1 MSRRRGAAAPA
12 WCAAALAL
20 SLAAALS
27 PVPAQQEEDLTAGLK
42 AMRASFNKARERLD
56 NLDFTGAIRELS
68 AVIEPRKSARASDL
82 SAEELKLLCASY
94 DLRARGQFNLG
105 NVKGAEADFNALLRL
120 NPGYPI
126 DRQTLSPKVVDLFDR
141 VRARIA
147 GILVLR
153 ADPPKAR
160 VLVDGEPL
168 EPQEGGRVPIL
179 SGNHTL
185 RIEADGYDPY
195 EETVAVV
202 AGAETTKAVRLRAN
216 RRALQFVTVPAGVAI
231 AVDGAPAG
239 VTAGPPTPE
248 TEALAQPGGFDPK
261 NASAPLTLPMVAAG
275 EHKVTFEKDCFQSRT
290 LTIKVTLDVEQN
302 APLKFTPVVLQD
314 ARNELRVTSTP
325 SGADLFVDGEK
336 KGSTPITLPGQCGG
350 ERDIS
355 VVKQDVGSWSERV
368 RLIAGQVN
376 TLDVRL
382 RPTLV
387 YVGTFRLDEW
397 GRAVWSDED
406 KVLLDELGKGLK
418 TLNVVRA
425 PEILQDLRNSA
436 IKWMIG
442 EPGEV
447 RSGTI
452 LPPAFLEEAAG
463 KARAD
468 LVLAGLTLGG
478 DADKTWTMALYS
490 VLHPSPDVVKLRTD
504 QPEGA
509 RDFVRRLDSAPPSTG
524 PWWGMGLVDTLL
536 DGQAD
541 LDGPLVVRVLPG
553 GPAAKGGL
561 RAGDRIRAVG
571 NRKTPSVREVNQAI
585 AAEMARPGGVKAT
598 VVLAVEGASGPRTV
612 RVSPDDGPVVIPL
625 SDAGLLYDRALAE
638 FRLRSRAAADDAERG
653 AALLNLGVAFMHFR
667 AYDKADAEGFARA
680 ALPAVTGVSQGSL
693 LYYRGLCALRRG
705 NPGSARTAFEQA
717 AAQTGS
723 TLDTGD
729 GPSAAA
735 AAARILKAIE

>member
-1 MSRRRGAAAPA
+1 MRRRRGPLTLISG
-12 WCAAALAL
+12 AALL
-20 SLAAALS
+20 LVLAFALS
-27 PVPAQQEEDLTAGLK
+27 PAPAQEEEDLTASLK
-42 AMRASFNKARERLD
+42 TMRASFNKARERLD
-56 NLDFTGAIRELS
+56 NLDFAGAIRELS
-68 AVIEPRKSARASDL
+68 TVIEPRKTVKTSDL
-82 SAEELKLLCASY
+82 SAEELKLLCAAY

-105 NVKGAEADFNALLRL
+105 NGKGAEGDFASLLRL
-120 NPGYPI
+120 NPGYAI

-141 VRARIA
+141 VRAKIA

-160 VLVDGEPL
+160 VLVDGDPV

-179 SGNHTL
+179 TGSHAL
-185 RIEADGYDPY
+185 RIESDGYDPY
-195 EETVAVV
+195 EETIAVV
-202 AGAETTKAVRLRAN
+202 AGAETTKAIRLRPN

-231 AVDGAPAG
+231 AVDGTPAG
-239 VTAGPPTPE
+239 VSAGPPTPE
-248 TEALAQPGGFDPK
+248 VMAMAQQGGFDAK

-275 EHKVTFEKDCFQSRT
+275 DHKVTFEKDCFQSRT
-290 LTIKVTLDVEQN
+290 LTVKVTLDVDQN
-302 APLKFTPVVLQD
+302 TPLRYTPVILQD

-325 SGADLFVDGEK
+325 SGADLFVDGDK
-336 KGSTPITLPGQCGG
+336 KGTTPITLPGQCGG

-355 VVKQDVGSWSERV
+355 VVKPDIGSWTERV
-368 RLIAGQVN
+368 RLVPGQTN

-406 KVLLDELGKGLK
+406 KPLLEEMSKGLK
-418 TLNVVRA
+418 TLNVVRT
-425 PEILQDLRNSA
+425 PEILQDLRASV

-442 EPGEV
+442 EPNEV
-447 RSGTI
+447 RNGTI
-452 LPPAFLEEAAG
+452 LPPALLEEAAG
-463 KARAD
+463 KTRAD
-468 LVLAGLTLGG
+468 LVLAGLTLSG
-478 DADKTWTMALYS
+478 DADKSWTLALYS
-490 VLHPSPDVVKLRTD
+490 VAHPSPDVVRLRTD

-509 RDFVRRLDSAPPSTG
+509 REFVRRLDNAPPAGAS
-524 PWWGMGLVDTLL
+524 WWGMGIVDTLL
-536 DGQAD
+536 DSQTEP
-541 LDGPLVVRVLPG
+541 DGPMVVRVLPG

-561 RAGDRIRAVG
+561 RVGDRIKAVG
-571 NRKTPSVREVNQAI
+571 NRKTPSVKDVNQAI
-585 AAEMARPGGVKAT
+585 ATEMARPGGVKAT
-598 VVLAVEGASGPRTV
+598 LVLAVEDKAGPRTV
-612 RVSPDDGPVVIPL
+612 RVSPDDSPTVIPL
-625 SDAGLLYDRALAE
+625 SDASLLYNRALAE
-638 FRLRSRAAADDAERG
+638 FRLRSRAAGDETERG

-705 NPGSARTAFEQA
+705 NPGAARAAFEQA
-717 AAQTGS
+717 AGQLGA

-735 AAARILKAIE
+735 AAARMLKAIE